1 MKKKRSAKQIRAD
14 ISRITLEGKTLR
26 QQMKII
32 ARQYSKLGRAIP
44 KKIIEGRA
52 NKRDIRNYMSTLIN
66 VLDKKI
72 ERQNL
77 REDKEFIK
85 TLDELNSIQHLRHK
99 LMSNELQGYDKQF
112 INEFLGGKVAILGR
126 NSTASVVSTNRYDM
140 NRIIRL
146 AELNNVSPID
156 FMKDEIKSLKKDL
169 EDFKRDNPKEYI
181 LDQIKQITSQAGF
194 TLTDKNIKDI
204 NSRLNKI
211 DWLGGVRIIKAMEY
225 RIENYIY
232 EVYKGVWSNNDNRI
246 LMETILEDIKR
257 GSHQNMIQHVRLI
270 D

>member
-1 MKKKRSAKQIRAD
+1 MKKKRSVRQIRAD
-14 ISRITLEGKTLR
+14 ISKITLEGKTLR

-32 ARQYSKLGRAIP
+32 ARQYTKLGRVIP

-77 REDKEFIK
+77 ITDKEFIK
-85 TLDELNSIQHLRHK
+85 TLDELNSTQHLRHK

-126 NSTASVVSTNRYDM
+126 NSTLSVVSTKSYGI

-146 AELNNVSPID
+146 AELNNVSPIV

-169 EDFKRDNPKEYI
+169 EDFKGDNPKEYI

-211 DWLGGVRIIKAMEY
+211 DWLGGVRIINAMEH
-225 RIENYIY
+225 RIDTHIY
-232 EVYKGVWSNNDNRI
+232 EVYKGVWSKNDNRI

-257 GSHQNMIQHVRLI
+257 GSHQNMVQHVRLI